1 MKYIAKGLGLGAS
14 LVALHKLCHLLFSN
28 LPAFMLEV
36 GSCILFFAVIVAFL
50 VSDKIEQ
57 LLICGFSGLFCMFA
71 VEIATMQMTESFCPL
86 DGEWLA
92 IYVAGFFGSVAAL
105 IASCILTNKKIKLTT
120 PFKKE
125 AQTMSDI
132 QTDVKYKL
140 LIYAFISACSFSYL
154 VMAEAAGISIFLF
167 LLLQVVMLW
176 FILPDKKRLF
186 YCIPILLLSL
196 QPFWSACDIWHG
208 TNLLISAILLNC
220 MFLRFDFKSDSLS
233 FLTDTAKA
241 TLMPFTRFRLP
252 FNWLGALSRGK
263 DIILKRIILAL
274 AIAIPLTFVLTLIL
288 SSADMVFSLQIE
300 NLADRITDLF
310 HPRTVYIVIAGII
323 AGLYLFGVLCHG
335 YVKAQA
341 LTQKEPTTH
350 TGDLLMINI
359 VLSAVLFVYTAFVIV
374 QFKYLFAGSALPE
387 DLTYT
392 TYARKGFFELLALTA
407 VNIISILVVIRLS
420 KNHISGWSVFTK
432 ILCHYLCAVT
442 VVLLISSFYRMLLY
456 TGDDGLT
463 RLRLFVLGFLVFEG
477 IGLLI
482 TFVYIAKP
490 KFNITLIYTVLAL
503 SYYLLLNLVPTDYI
517 IAKNQIEKYL
527 AKERNDITYVLSLSA
542 DASPAVAELLTK
554 GSEVDKQNVLNFLNQ
569 KMNEHP
575 TENWRQY
582 NLSIA
587 KTKDIA
593 KQLISK

>member
-14 LVALHKLCHLLFSN
+14 LVTLHKLCHLLFSN
-28 LPAFMLEV
+28 LPAFMLEA
-36 GSCILFFAVIVAFL
+36 GSCILFFAVIIVFL

-57 LLICGFSGLFCMFA
+57 LLLCGFSGLFCMFA
-71 VEIATMQMTESFCPL
+71 VEIATAQITESFCPV

-105 IASCILTNKKIKLTT
+105 IASCILTNKKIKLSA

-125 AQTMSDI
+125 SQTMLDI

-154 VMAEAAGISIFLF
+154 VMAEAASISIFLF
-167 LLLQVVMLW
+167 ALLQVVMLW
-176 FILPDKKRLF
+176 FVLQNRKRLF
-186 YCIPILLLSL
+186 YCIPILILSL

-220 MFLRFDFKSDSLS
+220 IFLRFDLKSDSLS
-233 FLTDTAKA
+233 FLADTAKTA
-241 TLMPFTRFRLP
+241 LMPFTHFRLP

-263 DIILKRIILAL
+263 AVILKRILLAL
-274 AIAIPLTFVLTLIL
+274 AIAIPLTFVLSLIL

-300 NLADRITDLF
+300 NLADSIIDLL
-310 HPRTVYIVIAGII
+310 HPRTIYTMIAGII

-335 YVKAQA
+335 YMKGQSA
-341 LTQKEPTTH
+341 TQRECATH

-387 DLTYT
+387 GLTYT

-407 VNIISILVVIRLS
+407 VNIISILIVSRLN
-420 KNHISGWSVFTK
+420 KNHIGGWSVFTK
-432 ILCHYLCAVT
+432 ILCHYLCTVT

-456 TGDDGLT
+456 TEDDGLT
-463 RLRLFVLGFLVFEG
+463 RLRLFVLGFLIFEG
-477 IGLLI
+477 VGLLI

-490 KFNITLIYTVLAL
+490 KFNIMLIYTVLAL

-554 GSEVDKQNVLNFLNQ
+554 GSEADKQNAIDFLTR
-569 KMNEHP
+569 KMLQHP
-575 TENWRQY
+575 TDDWRQY

-587 KTKDIA
+587 KTSDIA
-593 KQLISK
+593 KQLVSK